1 MTKSAASSRN
11 RARRN
16 GVRTD
21 LRRRRVVK
29 ALAGGGLGIL
39 ASPWMFQTGRA
50 QGRAIKIGF
59 VSPQTGPIAAFGEA
73 DGFIVDGVRRA
84 LKDGITVAGAKHPV
98 TIVVKDSQS
107 NPSRAAEVTA
117 ALIDQDKCDI
127 ITGSSTSDTTIP
139 VADQCEVNGV
149 PCVTTDTP
157 WEPWFFGRR
166 GDPAK
171 GFEWTYHFFWGAGDL
186 YRVFLDL
193 WESVPTN
200 KVVGG
205 LWSNDPDGNAVGDKE
220 RGFPVAIKKAGFTM
234 VDAGHYPT
242 MSEDFSRQIAQF
254 KAQNVQIVTG
264 VFVPPAW
271 ATFWAQAAQQNFKPK
286 IATVAKA
293 LLFPPS
299 VEALGERGAGMSTE
313 IWWSPS
319 HPYKSGL
326 TGETSAQLAA
336 AYTKATNRQWT
347 QPLGFKHAGFEVV
360 IDVLKRAKSL
370 DPKAI
375 RDAIKATNYQSIVGP
390 VRWTDKP
397 MKNCATTPLV
407 GGQWKPAGTKKFN
420 LVVVNNKQAPQI
432 PVAGKFELLPG

>member
-1 MTKSAASSRN
+1 MKKKQGSAQRTGQSR
-11 RARRN
+11 RH
-16 GVRTD
+16 
-21 LRRRRVVK
+21 VVK
-29 ALAGGGLGIL
+29 ALAGGGIGIA

-50 QGRAIKIGF
+50 QGKAIKIGF

-73 DGFIVDGVRRA
+73 DGFIVEGVRRA
-84 LKDGITVAGAKHPV
+84 LKDGLSIGGVKHPV

-107 NPSRAAEVTA
+107 NPSRAAEVTGH
-117 ALIDQDKCDI
+117 LIDQDKCDI

-186 YRVFLDL
+186 YRVFMDL

-205 LWSNDPDGNAVGDKE
+205 LWSNDPDGNAVGDKQ
-220 RGFPVAIKKAGFTM
+220 RGFPAAITKSGFTM
-234 VDAGHYPT
+234 VDAGLYPT
-242 MSEDFSRQIAQF
+242 MSDDFSRQIAQF
-254 KAQNVQIVTG
+254 KAQNVEIVTG

-271 ATFWAQAAQQNFKPK
+271 ATFWAQAAQQNFRPK
-286 IATVAKA
+286 VATVAKA
-293 LLFPPS
+293 LLFPPA
-299 VEALGERGAGMSTE
+299 VAALGERGAGMSTE
-313 IWWSPS
+313 VWWSPS

-326 TGETSAQLAA
+326 TGESSAELAA
-336 AYTKATNRQWT
+336 GYTKATGRQWT

-360 IDVLKRAKSL
+360 IDVLKRTKDVK
-370 DPKAI
+370 DPKSI

-390 VRWTDKP
+390 VQWTDKP

-407 GGQWKPAGTKKFN
+407 GGQWRPAGDKKFD

-432 PVAGKFELLPG
+432 PAAGKFELLPK

>member
-1 MTKSAASSRN
+1 MKK
-11 RARRN
+11 
-16 GVRTD
+16 RTMPTRSGRQTD
-21 LRRRRVVK
+21 QRRRRVVK
-29 ALAGGGLGIL
+29 AIAGGGLGIL
-39 ASPWMFQTGRA
+39 ATPWMFQTGRA
-50 QGRAIKIGF
+50 QGKAIKIGF

-73 DGFIVDGVRRA
+73 DGYIVDGVRRA
-84 LKDGITVAGAKHPV
+84 LKDGLTVNGVKHPV

-107 NPSRAAEVTA
+107 NPGRAAEVTGQ
-117 ALIDQDKCDI
+117 LIDQDKCDI

-186 YRVFLDL
+186 FRVFMDL

-205 LWSNDPDGNAVGDKE
+205 LWSNDPDGNAIGDKQ
-220 RGFPVAIKKAGFTM
+220 RGFPAAITKAGFSI
-234 VDAGHYPT
+234 VDAGLYPT
-242 MSEDFSRQIAQF
+242 MSDDFSRQIAQF
-254 KAQNVQIVTG
+254 KAQNVEIVTG

-293 LLFPPS
+293 LLFPPA
-299 VEALGERGAGMSTE
+299 VEALGDRGAGMSTE
-313 IWWSPS
+313 VWWSPS

-326 TGETSAQLAA
+326 TGESSAELAA
-336 AYTKATNRQWT
+336 GYTKATNRKWT

-370 DPKAI
+370 DPKSI

-390 VRWTDKP
+390 VQWTDKP
-397 MKNCATTPLV
+397 MKNCAATPLV
-407 GGQWKPAGTKKFN
+407 GGQWKPAGNKKFD

-432 PVAGKFELLPG
+432 PVGGKFELLPG

>member
-1 MTKSAASSRN
+1 MKMKSGAGKSKRGAGVDQQRRKVVKLIAAS
-11 RARRN
+11 
-16 GVRTD
+16 GVG
-21 LRRRRVVK
+21 
-29 ALAGGGLGIL
+29 AI
-39 ASPWMFQTGRA
+39 ASPWTFQTGNA

-73 DGFIVDGVRRA
+73 DEFVVNGVRQA
-84 LKDGITVAGAKHPV
+84 LKDGLTINGVKHPV

-107 NPSRAAEVTA
+107 NPSRAAEVTG

-127 ITGSSTSDTTIP
+127 ITGASTSDTTIP
-139 VADQCEVNGV
+139 VADQCEVAGV

-186 YRVFLDL
+186 FRVFLDL
-193 WESVPTN
+193 WGSVPTN

-205 LWSNDPDGNAVGDKE
+205 LWSNDPDGNAVGDKN
-220 RGFPVAIKKAGFTM
+220 RGFPAAIQKEGFTL
-234 VDAGHYPT
+234 VDAGLYPT
-242 MSEDFSRQIAQF
+242 MSDDFSRQIAMF
-254 KAQNVQIVTG
+254 KAQNVEIVTG
-264 VFVPPAW
+264 VFVPPAF
-271 ATFWAQAAQQNFKPK
+271 ATFWAQAAQQGFRPK
-286 IATVAKA
+286 IASIAKA
-293 LLFPPS
+293 LLFPPA
-299 VEALGERGAGMSTE
+299 VEALGERGAGTSTE

-336 AYTKATNRQWT
+336 AYTKTTNRQWT
-347 QPLGFKHAGFEVV
+347 QPLGFKHASLEVV
-360 IDVLKRAKSL
+360 CDVLKRAKDVN
-370 DPKAI
+370 DPKSI

-390 VRWTDKP
+390 VQWTDKP

-407 GGQWKPAGTKKFN
+407 GGQWKPAGNKKFD

-432 PVAGKFELLPG
+432 PTNGKFELL

>member
-1 MTKSAASSRN
+1 MKNRTKRTTNQTGQSR
-11 RARRN
+11 R
-16 GVRTD
+16 G
-21 LRRRRVVK
+21 VVK

-50 QGRAIKIGF
+50 QGKAIKIGF

-73 DGFIVDGVRRA
+73 DGYIVDGVRSA
-84 LKDGITVAGAKHPV
+84 LKDGITIGGVKHPV

-107 NPSRAAEVTA
+107 NPSRAAEVTGQ
-117 ALIDQDKCDI
+117 LIDQDRCDI

-205 LWSNDPDGNAVGDKE
+205 LWSNDPDGNAIGDKQ
-220 RGFPVAIKKAGFTM
+220 RGFPAAIAKSGGFTI
-234 VDAGHYPT
+234 VDAGLYPT
-242 MSEDFSRQIAQF
+242 MSDDFSRQIAQF
-254 KAQNVQIVTG
+254 KAQNVEIVTG

-271 ATFWAQAAQQNFKPK
+271 ATFWAQAAQQNFRPK
-286 IATVAKA
+286 VTTVAKA
-293 LLFPPS
+293 LLFPPA

-313 IWWSPS
+313 VWWSPS

-336 AYTKATNRQWT
+336 GYTKATGRQWT

-360 IDVLKRAKSL
+360 IDVLKRTKDVK
-370 DPKAI
+370 DPKSI

-407 GGQWKPAGTKKFN
+407 GGQWKPASNKKFE

>member
-1 MTKSAASSRN
+1 MKKKAGSTERKAGQS
-11 RARRN
+11 
-16 GVRTD
+16 
-21 LRRRRVVK
+21 RRRVMQ
-29 ALAGGGLGIL
+29 ALAGGGVGIM

-50 QGRAIKIGF
+50 QGKAIKIGF

-73 DGFIVDGVRRA
+73 DGYIVEGVRRA
-84 LKDGITVAGAKHPV
+84 LKDGLTINGVKHPV

-107 NPSRAAEVTA
+107 NPGRAAEVTGQ
-117 ALIDQDKCDI
+117 LIDQDKCDI

-186 YRVFLDL
+186 FRVFMDL

-205 LWSNDPDGNAVGDKE
+205 LWSNDPDGNAIGDKQ
-220 RGFPVAIKKAGFTM
+220 RGFPPAIAKAGFTM
-234 VDAGHYPT
+234 VDAGLYPT
-242 MSEDFSRQIAQF
+242 MSDDFSRQIAMF
-254 KAQNVQIVTG
+254 KAQNVEIVTG

-271 ATFWAQAAQQNFKPK
+271 ATFWAQAAQQNFRPK
-286 IATVAKA
+286 CATVAKA
-293 LLFPPS
+293 LLFPPA

-313 IWWSPS
+313 VWWSPS

-326 TGETSAQLAA
+326 TGESSAELAA
-336 AYTKATNRQWT
+336 GYTKATNRQWT

-360 IDVLKRAKSL
+360 IDVLKRTKDVK
-370 DPKAI
+370 DPKSI
-375 RDAIKATNYQSIVGP
+375 RDAIKATNYNSIVGP

-397 MKNCATTPLV
+397 MKNCAATPLV
-407 GGQWKPAGTKKFN
+407 GGQWKPAGNKKFD

-432 PVAGKFELLPG
+432 PAAGKFELLPR

>member
-1 MTKSAASSRN
+1 MKKIKGSAQRTGQSR
-11 RARRN
+11 RH
-16 GVRTD
+16 
-21 LRRRRVVK
+21 VVK
-29 ALAGGGLGIL
+29 ALAGGGIGIA

-50 QGRAIKIGF
+50 QGKAIKIGF

-73 DGFIVDGVRRA
+73 DGYIVEGVRRA
-84 LKDGITVAGAKHPV
+84 LKDGLTIGGVKHPV

-107 NPSRAAEVTA
+107 NPSRAAEVTGQ
-117 ALIDQDKCDI
+117 LIDQDKCDI

-186 YRVFLDL
+186 YRVFMDL

-205 LWSNDPDGNAVGDKE
+205 LWSNDPDGNAVGDKQ
-220 RGFPVAIKKAGFTM
+220 RGFPAAIAKSGFKM
-234 VDAGHYPT
+234 VDAGLYPT
-242 MSEDFSRQIAQF
+242 MSDDFSRQIAQF
-254 KAQNVQIVTG
+254 KAQNVEIVTG

-271 ATFWAQAAQQNFKPK
+271 ATFWAQAAQQNFRPK
-286 IATVAKA
+286 VATVAKA
-293 LLFPPS
+293 LLFPPA
-299 VEALGERGAGMSTE
+299 VAALGERGAGMSTE
-313 IWWSPS
+313 VWWSPS

-326 TGETSAQLAA
+326 TGESSAELAA
-336 AYTKATNRQWT
+336 GYTKATGRQWT

-360 IDVLKRAKSL
+360 IDVLKRTKDVK
-370 DPKAI
+370 DPKSI

-390 VRWTDKP
+390 VQWTDKP

-407 GGQWKPAGTKKFN
+407 GGQWRPAGDKKFE

-432 PVAGKFELLPG
+432 PAAGTFELLPK

>member
-1 MTKSAASSRN
+1 MKKRSGSTERKAGQS
-11 RARRN
+11 
-16 GVRTD
+16 
-21 LRRRRVVK
+21 RRRVVQ
-29 ALAGGGLGIL
+29 ALAGGSLGIA

-50 QGRAIKIGF
+50 QGKAIKIGF

-73 DGFIVDGVRRA
+73 DSYIVEGVRRA
-84 LKDGITVAGAKHPV
+84 LKDGLTIAGVKHPV

-107 NPSRAAEVTA
+107 NPSRAAEVTGQ
-117 ALIDQDKCDI
+117 LIDQDKCDI

-171 GFEWTYHFFWGAGDL
+171 GFDWTYHFFWGAGDL

-205 LWSNDPDGNAVGDKE
+205 LWSNDPDGNAIGDKQ
-220 RGFPVAIKKAGFTM
+220 RGFPAAIAKSGGFTM
-234 VDAGHYPT
+234 VDAGLYPT
-242 MSEDFSRQIAQF
+242 MSDDFSRQIAQF
-254 KAQNVQIVTG
+254 KAQNVEIVTG

-271 ATFWAQAAQQNFKPK
+271 ATFWSQAAQQNFRPK
-286 IATVAKA
+286 VATVAKA
-293 LLFPPS
+293 LLFPPA
-299 VEALGERGAGMSTE
+299 VEALGPRGAGMSTE
-313 IWWSPS
+313 VWWSPS

-336 AYTKATNRQWT
+336 GYTKATGRQWT

-360 IDVLKRAKSL
+360 IDVLKRTKDVK
-370 DPKAI
+370 DPKSI
-375 RDAIKATNYQSIVGP
+375 RDAIKSTNYQSIVGP
-390 VRWTDKP
+390 VQWTDKP
-397 MKNCATTPLV
+397 MKNCAATPLV
-407 GGQWKPAGTKKFN
+407 GGQWKPAANKKFE
-420 LVVVNNKQAPQI
+420 LVVVNSKQAPQI
-432 PVAGKFELLPG
+432 PVAGKFELLPK